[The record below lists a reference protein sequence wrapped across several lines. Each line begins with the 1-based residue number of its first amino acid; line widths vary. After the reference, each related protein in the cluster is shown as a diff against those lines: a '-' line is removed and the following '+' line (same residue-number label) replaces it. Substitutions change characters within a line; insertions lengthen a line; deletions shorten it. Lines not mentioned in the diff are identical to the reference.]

1 LSDDDLELKM
11 LQLRRLRRL
20 AEAKEKEKEIKEGI
34 DRSKPDPLET
44 VKGRLGDRGEE
55 VLRASLDQYPRE
67 TLQVLKALAA
77 AIRMGKIR
85 GKIDGSSLYL
95 LFRNLGLRVKLDTE
109 IKYYR
114 KGEYKRLRDVLKT
127 D

>member
-20 AEAKEKEKEIKEGI
+20 AEAKEKEKEIKEGK
-34 DRSKPDPLET
+34 KPDPLET

-55 VLRASLDQYPRE
+55 VLRAALDQYPRE
-67 TLQVLKALAA
+67 TLQVLNALAA